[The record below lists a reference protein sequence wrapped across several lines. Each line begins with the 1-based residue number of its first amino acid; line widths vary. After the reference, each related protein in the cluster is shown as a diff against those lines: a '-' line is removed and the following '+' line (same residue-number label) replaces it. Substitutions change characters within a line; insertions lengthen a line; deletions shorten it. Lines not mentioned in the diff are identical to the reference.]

1 MAHAELTEPVA
12 GEAGASPRRRP
23 LAASLESRLGMLVE
37 IPAAM
42 LVVAEIVILFA
53 GVVARYGLRQPLIW
67 SDELASILF
76 LWLAMLGA
84 AVAFRRSEHMR
95 MTAIVA
101 NTKPSMRAY
110 LDCVAT
116 CAALAFVI
124 LIAWPSYEYAYE
136 ESFIT
141 TPALQIPNI
150 WRAAALPVGTCL
162 MALFALLRL
171 ARSGDARLVL
181 GAVLS
186 VAVLMAIFWLAQPW
200 LRPLGNLNLVIFFV
214 GVAGFCVFA
223 GVPIA
228 FAFGLA
234 IFGYLALTTRTP
246 LMVLVGRMD
255 EGMSHLILLS
265 VPLFVFLGLLIEMTG
280 MARAMVSFLAS
291 LLGHVKGGLHYVLVG
306 AMYLVSGI
314 SGSKAADMAAVAPVL
329 FPEMKARGAR
339 PGDLV
344 ALLAATGAQTETIP
358 PSLVLITIGS
368 VTGVSIAALFTGGLL
383 PGVVLAIT
391 LSALVWWRYRS
402 EDLAHVERAGTRE
415 IARAFIIALPA
426 LALPFVIRA
435 AVVEGIATATE
446 VSTIGI
452 VYGFLVGLLVYR
464 RFDWRR
470 LLPMLIETACLS
482 GAILLIIG
490 TATGMAWGLTQ
501 SGFSRALA
509 AAMTGLP
516 GGSAAF
522 IAVSIVAFTILGS
535 VLEGIPAIVLFG
547 PLLFPIA
554 RAVGVHEVHYA
565 MVIILAMGIGLFAPP
580 FGVGYYA
587 ACAIGRVD
595 PAEGI
600 RPIWGY
606 MLALLVGLIIVAIF
620 PWISIGF
627 L

>member
-1 MAHAELTEPVA
+1 MINAEATQAVA
-12 GEAGASPRRRP
+12 GEVVSPRRRSAV
-23 LAASLESRLGMLVE
+23 AAMESFLGTLVE
-37 IPAAM
+37 IPAAL
-42 LVVAEIVILFA
+42 LVVAEIVVLFA
-53 GVVARYGLRQPLIW
+53 GVVARYVVQQPLIW

-84 AVAFRRSEHMR
+84 VVAFRRSEHMR
-95 MTAIVA
+95 MTAVVSSA
-101 NTKPSMRAY
+101 GPTLRAY
-110 LDCVAT
+110 LDVVAT
-116 CAALAFVI
+116 CAALAFLLLVV
-124 LIAWPSYEYAYE
+124 APSYEYAYE

-141 TPALQIPNI
+141 TPALQISNS
-150 WRAAALPVGTCL
+150 WRAAALPVGICL
-162 MALFALLRL
+162 MVLFAVLRL
-171 ARSGDARLVL
+171 IRFGDPSVVIKA
-181 GAVLS
+181 ALS
-186 VAVLMAIFWLAQPW
+186 VALVVALFWLASPW

-214 GVAGFCVFA
+214 GVVGFCVFA

-255 EGMSHLILLS
+255 EGMSHLILLA
-265 VPLFVFLGLLIEMTG
+265 VPLFVFLGLLIEMAG
-280 MARAMVSFLAS
+280 MARAMVAFLAS
-291 LLGHVKGGLHYVLVG
+291 LLGHVRGGLHYVLVG

-329 FPEMKARGAR
+329 FPEMKQRGAR

-344 ALLAATGAQTETIP
+344 ALLASTGAQTETIP

-368 VTGVSIAALFTGGLL
+368 VTGVSISALFTGGLL
-383 PGVVLAIT
+383 PGVVCALT
-391 LSALVWWRYRS
+391 LSALVWWRYRG
-402 EDLAHVERAGTRE
+402 EDLSHVRRATRAE
-415 IARAFIIALPA
+415 IFRTFVVALPA
-426 LALPFVIRA
+426 LALPFVIRY
-435 AVVEGIATATE
+435 AVVEGVATATE

-452 VYGFLVGLLVYR
+452 VYSFAVGLLIYR
-464 RFDWRR
+464 QFNWRR
-470 LLPMLIETACLS
+470 LMPMLIETACLS
-482 GAILLIIG
+482 GAILMIIG

-516 GGSAAF
+516 GGSATF

-565 MVIILAMGIGLFAPP
+565 MIIILAMGIGLFAPP

-606 MLALLVGLIIVAIF
+606 LLALMAGLIIVAIF